1 MQMINVLSLCDGM
14 SCGRIALTELKI
26 KVNRYFASEI
36 NRHCIKQTQLNFPD
50 TVRLGD
56 IENWRNWEIDWHSIS
71 LVLAGT
77 PCTGFSFAGKR
88 LAFDDPQSRLIL
100 AFFDIL
106 DHVRRHNP
114 GVLFL
119 LENVRMKRGHLN
131 FISKNVG
138 VSPVM
143 INSALVSAQ
152 NRRRYYWSNIRA
164 GKADLFGALQTD
176 IPQPKDRGIVLRDIL
191 ESEVDEKY
199 YISEA
204 ALNRLANCHKNYP
217 HFMSVDGKARTQR
230 SRAGNS
236 TDKKHNYRIIQLNP
250 STESGAA
257 QPYQQNRVYDIDSK
271 SPALMSQMSCGS
283 CAILQRGHGFNKG
296 GVFESKSPALTS
308 SDWKNNNLLAT
319 AKGCSTR
326 IRRLT
331 PAECARLQTVPEWYG
346 WNCSDTQQYAM
357 LGNGWTIEVIKHI
370 LSYLPKEFFT

>member
-1 MQMINVLSLCDGM
+1 M

-50 TVRLGD
+50 TVQLGD
-56 IENWRNWEIDWHSIS
+56 IENWRNWEIDWPSIS

-106 DHVRRHNP
+106 NHVRRHNH

-119 LENVRMKRGHLN
+119 LENVRMKGGHLN
-131 FISKNVG
+131 FISENVG

-152 NRRRYYWSNIRA
+152 NRRRYYWSNIRVI
-164 GKADLFGALQTD
+164 KADLFGALQTY

-191 ESEVDEKY
+191 EGEVDEKY
-199 YISEA
+199 HISESV
-204 ALNRLANCHKNYP
+204 LNRLIICHKNYSP
-217 HFMSVDGKARTQR
+217 KINPDKAGTLTPVNNSSTMAFDSGTTLVYVDG
-230 SRAGNS
+230 
-236 TDKKHNYRIIQLNP
+236 
-250 STESGAA
+250 
-257 QPYQQNRVYDIDSK
+257 K
-271 SPALMSQMSCGS
+271 SPALMSRMSCGFP
-283 CAILQRGHGFNKG
+283 AILQRGHGFNKG
-296 GVFESKSPALTS
+296 GIMETKAPALTS
-308 SDWKNNNLLAT
+308 SDWHNSNLLLT
-319 AKGCSTR
+319 AKGRCLN

-331 PAECARLQTVPEWYG
+331 PTECARLQTVPEWYG